1 MTLDT
6 RDRTALMIGALA
18 VGLFVFLQFVVFP
31 LAEKQ
36 RRLER
41 GIAVR
46 EKSVQEMR
54 DMQERYRQ
62 LHARVNSLQVQLEK
76 RSPDFSLFSFL
87 EKMATMTG
95 VKERIVYMKPSTVQ
109 GDGPFRQNMVE
120 MKLQGISLQ
129 QLVDLL
135 KMVEAPEN
143 IVAIKRI
150 TIQENKKEQ
159 GMLDVIMQVVTVER
173 TAEAGG

>member
-1 MTLDT
+1 MALGK

-18 VGLFVFLQFVVFP
+18 VGGFVLLQFVVFP
-31 LAEKQ
+31 LAEKK

-41 GIAVR
+41 GITVR
-46 EKSVQEMR
+46 EKAVREMR
-54 DMQERYRQ
+54 DMQQRYRQ
-62 LHARVNSLQVQLEK
+62 LHARANSLNSRLEK

-87 EKMATMTG
+87 EKMAALTG
-95 VKERIVYMKPSTVQ
+95 VKEGIVYMKPSIIQ

-120 MKLQGISLQ
+120 MKLQGITLQ

-135 KMVEAPEN
+135 KLVEAPEN
-143 IVAIKRI
+143 IVAVKRI
-150 TIQENKKEQ
+150 TIQENKNEQ